1 MAEEPQGGGLEMQP
15 TMGPA
20 QNQYKLLLN
29 VIPRGGKLE
38 RRPSIEA
45 VRLGFGYP
53 GRDAGSNYGFQYN
66 ADGTTGNNADYVDRG
81 GHTSTPSADVNGQ
94 YVGRW
99 WSKPSM
105 VPVDH
110 EQDLSASSPKYERQD
125 IVEGVDVEIVNGK
138 LICIYGARQRYG
150 QTTGADS
157 YTGATINQAVSSG
170 YDLRL
175 RVSAHSLS
183 DPSIGRLLISQTE
196 SAKRRISTF
205 KVDNL
210 HAYKAVGFWEKRISR
225 IGTAFMLTGRGV
237 GGAQWKTGYGWD
249 TMVETD
255 FSTDLAGAVTT
266 VTSDVYDPEG
276 LLLFNGGKLP
286 FHKVDEPVYNL
297 DRIDETNSVY
307 SVRRPRN
314 AFVFLDSEGQPVW
327 YGFRRG
333 DRMELQAAISPA
345 NVLLSGKEQGLV
357 DSTGTKLLMTPGTLW
372 FAEAMNPHCLP
383 VQGHMTAV
391 SSSRSPDV
399 VGLARFGGG
408 TACFTHD
415 TIEFVHGY
423 FSGYKG
429 QIKLIHTGIGSDAR
443 WSIKEIASGV
453 AFLNKD
459 GVHSLSQDQGGPT
472 VTRVTAFDPLFG
484 EGVDFERTPYSDLV
498 VGDSGTETVS
508 NHANTNAFLPGI
520 YAQGIDSMNVMKSL
534 PFGNYRVDKT
544 RLDRAV
550 ACVWEDLYLCAVSR
564 DIDDAGDDNRLVLC
578 WNYKENVASVWLLP
592 KFNGIRGFAYDG
604 GISAPYIM
612 TRYGLAK
619 FGSSKDR
626 DIPYAKSYV
635 GVAIGDTHNST
646 TGHSSGW
653 YTRAYG
659 LWNTAD
665 NPGIL
670 DLDPD
675 VNVATGASTT
685 WADTFWLSVP
695 VAGQSNFIS
704 GAGEA
709 FVIPKINITHGKN
722 RYGWSRVHSKDQDDW
737 AYYKYDDDVDMRIQ
751 VWGNQT
757 DIEAGTLGENY
768 GKTDHSS
775 AESDYDMK
783 SLSMSDVGMLDS
795 LYKGNNEKEFRA
807 IRVNP
812 VAIDGGGKTADHTHG
827 HLRYGASP
835 TTPFSAL
842 STSYQPSRRTR
853 GPILRTSTGRSG
865 ITSTKQ
871 QVQFYTLDSGD
882 ILSVS
887 IEVVPVVK
895 AGGRG

>member
-1 MAEEPQGGGLEMQP
+1 MPEDPQGGGLEMQP
-15 TMGPA
+15 TMGPE

-45 VRLGFGYP
+45 IRLGFGYP
-53 GRDAGSNYGFQYN
+53 GRDATSNYGFQHN
-66 ADGTTGNNADYVDRG
+66 ADGTSGLLADYGDKG
-81 GHTSTPSADVNGQ
+81 GHTATPSEDENGQ

-110 EQDLSASSPKYERQD
+110 EQDLTASSPKYERQD
-125 IVEGVDVEIVNGK
+125 IAEGIDVEIVNGK

-157 YTGATINQAVSSG
+157 YTGATINTEVAND
-170 YDLRL
+170 YDVRI
-175 RVSAHSLS
+175 RVSAHSLF

-196 SAKRRISTF
+196 SANRKISTL
-205 KVDNL
+205 KINNL
-210 HAYKAVGFWEKRISR
+210 HAYNVVRFWEKRISR
-225 IGTAFMLTGRGV
+225 IGTAFMLTGNGV
-237 GGAQWKTGYGWD
+237 GGSQWKTGYGWD
-249 TMVETD
+249 TMVEQE
-255 FSTDLAGAVTT
+255 FATDLAGVVTK
-266 VTSDVYDPEG
+266 TSLDVDDPHG

-286 FHKVDEPVYNL
+286 FYKVDEPVYNM

-307 SVRRPRN
+307 TKKRPRN
-314 AFVFLDSEGQPVW
+314 AFMFLDPEGQPIW

-333 DRMELQAAISPA
+333 DRMELQAGIDSA
-345 NVLLSGKEQGLV
+345 NVLITSAQKGQLS
-357 DSTGTKLLMTPGTLW
+357 DDGTKLSMDEGTLW
-372 FAEAMNPHCLP
+372 FAETMNPHALP
-383 VQGHMTAV
+383 VQGFYTAV
-391 SSSRSPDV
+391 ASSRSSEV
-399 VGLARFGGG
+399 VGLARFASG
-408 TACFTHD
+408 TACFTRD
-415 TIEFVHGY
+415 TIEFVQGY

-429 QIKLIHTGIGSDAR
+429 QIKLIHTGIGADSR
-443 WSIKEIASGV
+443 WSIKEISKGV

-459 GVHSLSQDQGGPT
+459 GVHQLMQAQGGSD

-484 EGVDFERTPYSDLV
+484 DGVDFERTPYSDLV
-498 VGDSGTETVS
+498 VGDTGTGETVP
-508 NHANTNAFLPGI
+508 NHANTNSFLPDR
-520 YAQGIDSMNVMKSL
+520 YAQGLDAANVMRSVPL
-534 PFGNYRVDKT
+534 GTYRVDKT

-550 ACVWEDLYLCAVSR
+550 AGVWEDLYLCAVSR
-564 DIDDAGDDNRLVLC
+564 DIDDAGDENRLVLC
-578 WNYKENVASVWLLP
+578 WNYKENTASVWLLP
-592 KFNGIRGFAYDG
+592 KFMGMRGFAYDG
-604 GISAPYIM
+604 SISAPYIM
-612 TRYGLAK
+612 TRFGLAK
-619 FGSSKDR
+619 FGSNKDS
-626 DIPYAKSYV
+626 DIPFVKIYS
-635 GVAIGDTHNST
+635 GVSIGDTYNAS
-646 TGHSSGW
+646 TGHVSGW

-659 LWNTAD
+659 PWNTNDTA
-665 NPGIL
+665 GVK

-675 VNVATGASTT
+675 VNRDDGDILE
-685 WADTFWLSVP
+685 DTFWLPVL
-695 VAGQSNFIS
+695 VAGQTNFIS
-704 GAGEA
+704 GGGEA
-709 FVIPKINITHGKN
+709 FVIPKIMITHEKN
-722 RYGWSRVHSKDQDDW
+722 RYGWSRIVAQLQNDYAD
-737 AYYKYDDDVDMRIQ
+737 YKYDDDVDMRIQ

-775 AESDYDMK
+775 TELDYDMK
-783 SLSMSDVGMLDS
+783 SLTMSDVGMLDS

-865 ITSTKQ
+865 VTSTKQ

-887 IEVVPVVK
+887 FEIKVVVK
-895 AGGRG
+895 PGGRG